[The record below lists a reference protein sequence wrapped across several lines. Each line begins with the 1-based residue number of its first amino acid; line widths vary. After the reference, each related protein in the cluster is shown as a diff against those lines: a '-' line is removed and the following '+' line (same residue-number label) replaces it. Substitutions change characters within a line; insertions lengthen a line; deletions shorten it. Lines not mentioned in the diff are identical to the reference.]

1 MRFTSGRLA
10 GTRAARH
17 VLLAAGSAALAAG
30 MVAGSASLATASATG
45 PATGSGHGHGHG
57 AGSGSGQPSTAPA
70 FFAGIISQSTS
81 ASPPSH
87 GTKRHR
93 HKFRHHASTPAFV
106 DVVQTFS
113 SANGALA
120 GTVTFP
126 SGQDVESLARL
137 GADQSFVAA
146 SFDRSAC
153 VSHLW
158 KFTIDSAGKPG
169 SLSPFSVPQ
178 VSGALE
184 ALASSAD
191 GSTVAFTAEPCKG
204 GDQQIEVVR
213 QATGTVHRHG
223 AGGGVTR
230 WNSSTPTGSLSLTAD
245 GSVLGFV
252 VFQSDDQGNS
262 LSKAWTLST
271 TARGGPL
278 LHRAHQVPGPAGN
291 TDQAVLSPSGD
302 QIWTEAENGQG
313 PATLILAT
321 TSTGAQVRQVTQ
333 LSDGGGRL
341 ALDNSGQHMLSYG
354 GNPGAGHADVD
365 QIDLSSGQTRTL
377 TITDPVIDGSLTTF
391 AW

>member
-30 MVAGSASLATASATG
+30 VVAGTASLATASVTG
-45 PATGSGHGHGHG
+45 PAT
-57 AGSGSGQPSTAPA
+57 GSGQPSTAPA
-70 FFAGIISQSTS
+70 FFAGIISQSVS
-81 ASPPSH
+81 SSPPSH

-93 HKFRHHASTPAFV
+93 HKFGHHASAPAFV
-106 DVVQTFS
+106 NVVRTFS
-113 SANGALA
+113 SANGAPA
-120 GTVTFP
+120 GTLTFP
-126 SGQDVESLARL
+126 AGQDVESLARL

-178 VSGALE
+178 VSGDLE

-191 GSTVAFTAEPCKG
+191 GSTVAFTVEPCKG

-213 QATGTVHRHG
+213 QATGTVHRHR
-223 AGGGVTR
+223 ADGGVTR

-262 LSKAWTLST
+262 LSRAWTLST
-271 TARGGPL
+271 TAHGGPL
-278 LHRAHQVPGPAGN
+278 LRRAHQVPGPAGN

-341 ALDNSGQHMLSYG
+341 ALDNSGQHMLAYG
-354 GNPGAGHADVD
+354 GNPGPGHADAEE
-365 QIDLSSGQTRTL
+365 IDLSSGQTLTL
-377 TITDPVIDGSLTTF
+377 PITNPVIDGGLTTF

>member
-1 MRFTSGRLA
+1 MRFPSGRLA

-17 VLLAAGSAALAAG
+17 ALLAAGSAALAAG
-30 MVAGSASLATASATG
+30 VVAGTASLATASVTG
-45 PATGSGHGHGHG
+45 PAT
-57 AGSGSGQPSTAPA
+57 GSGQPSTAPA
-70 FFAGIISQSTS
+70 FFAGIISQSVS
-81 ASPPSH
+81 SSPPSH

-93 HKFRHHASTPAFV
+93 HKFGHHTSAPAFV
-106 DVVQTFS
+106 NVVRTFS
-113 SANGALA
+113 SANGAPA
-120 GTVTFP
+120 GTLTFP
-126 SGQDVESLARL
+126 AGQDVESLARL

-178 VSGALE
+178 VSGDLE

-191 GSTVAFTAEPCKG
+191 GSTVAFTVEPCKG

-213 QATGTVHRHG
+213 QATGTVHRHR
-223 AGGGVTR
+223 ADGGVTR

-262 LSKAWTLST
+262 LSRAWTLST
-271 TARGGPL
+271 TAHGGPL
-278 LHRAHQVPGPAGN
+278 LRRAHQVPGPAGN

-302 QIWTEAENGQG
+302 QIWTEAGNGQG

-321 TSTGAQVRQVTQ
+321 TSSGAQVRQVTQ

-341 ALDNSGQHMLSYG
+341 ALDNSGQHMLAYG
-354 GNPGAGHADVD
+354 GNPGPGHADVD
-365 QIDLSSGQTRTL
+365 QIDLGSGQTSTL